1 MIKLVPD
8 WAYNY
13 EAYWTSIRNRNI
25 WLIQLRYGAV
35 IMLGL
40 LFLASSLLKIE
51 LTEIQLTIL
60 IVIAIVIFSY
70 NLGLHILRKYI
81 TCTPGKF
88 NPLHF
93 SLLQIFLDLNALM
106 LLVYYTGTIETPL
119 YMLFIFHMIIGS
131 LILPGRVIFSIAL
144 IVMSIFTGIVG
155 LEYYNIIPHH
165 HLHGIH
171 QEELKHNFNFIFS
184 TIVLFNFTVFTAVLI
199 TSRIAKRLY
208 KREQELIETLT
219 KLDEAEK
226 AKQKYTMA
234 VVHEIKS
241 PIVAAQSII
250 EIIKNGYLGPVNDKI
265 VEKLVRTISRTE
277 EALGLINNILRISKL
292 KLLGEVTFEEVSPK
306 EVINLLIVQKNDL
319 IKQKNIEINFYF
331 AKYFGEYIESDKVLF
346 ELIISNL
353 LGNAIKYNTE
363 NGKINVILES
373 NISNI
378 LVEISDNGIGIP
390 EDETGKIFKQF
401 FRASNLYNK
410 KIDGSGLGLSLVK
423 EIVERFNGTINIKS
437 PSSMG
442 DKTRPG
448 TTVIVMLPI
457 KQIMDE

>member
-8 WAYNY
+8 WAYEY
-13 EAYWTSIRNRNI
+13 EAYWNSIKNRNL

-35 IMLGL
+35 LMLG
-40 LFLASSLLKIE
+40 FLYLSSNMLNIE
-51 LTEIQLTIL
+51 LSDVQLRFLIIITFTIL
-60 IVIAIVIFSY
+60 LY
-70 NLGLHILRKYI
+70 NLGLHKLRQYI

-93 SLLQIFLDLNALM
+93 SLLQIFLDLVALM

-131 LILPGRVIFSIAL
+131 LIMPGYVIFSIAL
-144 IVMSIFTGIVG
+144 FVMTIFTGIVG

-165 HLHGIH
+165 HLIGIH

-184 TIVLFNFTVFTAVLI
+184 AIGLFNFTVFTAVLI

-208 KREQELIETLT
+208 KREQELIETLR

-250 EIIKNGYLGPVNDKI
+250 EIVKNGYLGPVNDRI
-265 VEKLVRTISRTE
+265 IEKLARTISRTE

-292 KLLGEVTFEEVSPK
+292 KLLGEVSFEDVDPR
-306 EVINLLIVQKNDL
+306 EVINLIIEQKNDL
-319 IKQKNIEINFYF
+319 IKQKGIETTFICDQYN
-331 AKYFGEYIESDKVLF
+331 GEIIQSDKVLF
-346 ELIISNL
+346 ELIVSNIM
-353 LGNAIKYNTE
+353 GNALKYTME
-363 NGKINVILES
+363 GGILKINLKS
-373 NISNI
+373 DISNI
-378 LVEISDNGIGIP
+378 GIEFSDNGIGIP
-390 EDETGKIFKQF
+390 KDEITKIFKQF

-410 KIDGSGLGLSLVK
+410 KIEGSGLGLSLVK
-423 EIVERFNGTINIKS
+423 EIVERFNGTISIES
-437 PSSMG
+437 PSCIG
-442 DKTRPG
+442 DENRPG
-448 TTVIVMLPI
+448 TTVLVMLPI
-457 KQIMDE
+457 KQTVEK

>member
-8 WAYNY
+8 WAYDY
-13 EAYWTSIRNRNI
+13 EAYWNSIRNRNI

-35 IMLGL
+35 LMLGL
-40 LFLASSLLKIE
+40 LYFSSNLLNIE
-51 LTEIQLTIL
+51 LSNVQFTFLIIITFIIL
-60 IVIAIVIFSY
+60 IY
-70 NLGLHILRKYI
+70 NLGLHKLRQYI
-81 TCTPGKF
+81 KCTPGKF

-93 SLLQIFLDLNALM
+93 SLLQIFLDLIALM

-131 LILPGRVIFSIAL
+131 LILPGYVILTIAL
-144 IVMSIFTGIVG
+144 IVMSIFTAIVG

-165 HLHGIH
+165 HLIGIH
-171 QEELKHNFNFIFS
+171 EVELKQNFNFIFS
-184 TIVLFNFTVFTAVLI
+184 SIGLFNFTVFTAVVI

-208 KREQELIETLT
+208 KREQELIETLK

-250 EIIKNGYLGPVNDKI
+250 EIVKNGYLGPVNNKI
-265 VEKLVRTISRTE
+265 IEKLSRTISRTE
-277 EALGLINNILRISKL
+277 EALALINNILRISKL
-292 KLLGEVTFEEVSPK
+292 KLLGEVSFEEVNPK
-306 EVINLLIVQKNDL
+306 EIIDSLIIQKTDL
-319 IKQKNIEINFYF
+319 INQKKIEISYSLE
-331 AKYFGEYIESDKVLF
+331 KYNGEYIENDKILF
-346 ELIISNL
+346 ELIVSNI
-353 LGNAIKYNTE
+353 LGNAIKYTMDH
-363 NGKINVILES
+363 GRINVILES
-373 NISNI
+373 SITNI
-378 LVEISDNGIGIP
+378 LIEISDNGIGIP
-390 EDETGKIFKQF
+390 KDEIGKIFKQF

-410 KIDGSGLGLSLVK
+410 KIEGSGLGLSLVK
-423 EIVERFNGTINIKS
+423 EIVERFNGTISIKS
-437 PSSMG
+437 PSSLG
-442 DKTRPG
+442 DSKSG